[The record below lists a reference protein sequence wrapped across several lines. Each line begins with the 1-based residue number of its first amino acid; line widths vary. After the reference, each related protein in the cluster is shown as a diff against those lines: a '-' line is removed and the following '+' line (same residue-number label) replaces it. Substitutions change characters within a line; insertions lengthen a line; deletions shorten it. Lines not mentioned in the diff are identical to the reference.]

1 MTCWN
6 EIGDRGDSSC
16 QDLRV
21 HTHCRDCPTFKAAA
35 AQLLEAPLARD
46 EMMETAAYLTRP
58 KATIST
64 DSPFSAVIFRAG
76 GTWLGLP
83 SDTVEEIASPG
94 PIHALPHRRQG
105 AVLGVTNVRGELLV
119 CVALPLVLALAS
131 NAERPADGQAVPR
144 MIVTRQNGARTVYPV
159 EEVVAVERFLPG
171 DCVVTPALVAKAT
184 DNFTKAVLHWRGTP
198 VSLLD
203 ADLLLAAVNR
213 SLALATAI

>member
-16 QDLRV
+16 QGLRAQ
-21 HTHCRDCPTFKAAA
+21 THCRDCPTFKAAA
-35 AQLLEAPLARD
+35 AQLLEAPLAPD
-46 EMMETAAYLTRP
+46 EVTETAAYLARP
-58 KATIST
+58 KTTIST
-64 DSPFSAVIFRAG
+64 DRPFSAVIFRVG

-83 SDTVEEIASPG
+83 SDAVEEITSPR

-105 AVLGVTNVRGELLV
+105 AVLGVTNIRGELLV
-119 CVALPLVLALAS
+119 CVALPLVLAL
-131 NAERPADGQAVPR
+131 NAERPADAQAVPR

-159 EEVVAVERFLPG
+159 EEVMAVERFQPS
-171 DCVVTPALVAKAT
+171 DCVLAPALVAKAAVS
-184 DNFTKAVLHWRGTP
+184 FTKAVLQWRRTP